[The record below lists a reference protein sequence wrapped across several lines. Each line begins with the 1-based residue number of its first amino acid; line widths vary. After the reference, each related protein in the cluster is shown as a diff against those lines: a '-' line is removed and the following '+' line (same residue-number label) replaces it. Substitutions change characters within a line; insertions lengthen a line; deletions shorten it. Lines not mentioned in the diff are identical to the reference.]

1 MSNSQGLNEAQSP
14 NVPQPLAW
22 VSLRTR
28 LQHAVTS
35 LRTLFLVA
43 GYTVPMLILFT
54 PGNIPVRFLEPIGL
68 NEQNRWV
75 ADLIILVACPALV
88 WLAQVHDG
96 PAIRSLVGATIRRSS
111 SHEPFVAFTVEE
123 LSAVT
128 SDFVGRGGFGVVY
141 ATAHRTAQPEAS
153 APTRL
158 TLASLWA
165 RYGTRG
171 RLESLPREGR
181 CAIKWLHSS
190 TPAAC
195 RTLRDEIRLLSK
207 CRHENLL
214 PLLGYCLDTRA
225 LSLVYPLMTGGN
237 LDDRLHRSAEAR
249 ERIALLRPAA
259 AAGSAA
265 TDLPALTWRERLR
278 VVRDATRALVYLHTP
293 TPTKGVVLHRDVKG
307 ANILLDG
314 LLNAKLADVELATES
329 HELSSGRTHVSSSS
343 MIGTAGYVDPLYA
356 NTGQYSQ
363 HTDGYAMGVTLLT
376 CLVGRP
382 ALEAMDRAESMLEE
396 PTLLAR
402 QPPGQSCLDATA
414 GWPQATSVA
423 LAQLVVGLSW
433 RRSARSRMPLS
444 EALATLEELADTSNT
459 RPGIAAAAGGAC
471 EEGRECV
478 VYTKFC
484 VLLDL
489 AQELG

>member
-1 MSNSQGLNEAQSP
+1 
-14 NVPQPLAW
+14 VCR
-22 VSLRTR
+22 RTS
-28 LQHAVTS
+28 T
-35 LRTLFLVA
+35 
-43 GYTVPMLILFT
+43 
-54 PGNIPVRFLEPIGL
+54 
-68 NEQNRWV
+68 
-75 ADLIILVACPALV
+75 
-88 WLAQVHDG
+88 
-96 PAIRSLVGATIRRSS
+96 RS
-111 SHEPFVAFTVEE
+111 
-123 LSAVT
+123 
-128 SDFVGRGGFGVVY
+128 
-141 ATAHRTAQPEAS
+141 
-153 APTRL
+153 L
-158 TLASLWA
+158 TLAS
-165 RYGTRG
+165 RRGSYGTRG

-190 TPAAC
+190 TPATC
-195 RTLRDEIRLLSK
+195 KTLRDEIRLLSK

-214 PLLGYCLDTRA
+214 PLLGYCLDSSS
-225 LSLVYPLMTGGN
+225 LCLVYPLMTGGN

-259 AAGSAA
+259 AAGA
-265 TDLPALTWRERLR
+265 TTADLPALTWRERLR

-293 TPTKGVVLHRDVKG
+293 TGTKGVVLHRDVKG

-356 NTGQYSQ
+356 NSGQYSQ

-382 ALEAMDRAESMLEE
+382 ALEAMDHAESVLED
-396 PTLLAR
+396 PTLLTR
-402 QPPGQSCLDATA
+402 QPPGQCCLDATA
-414 GWPQATSVA
+414 EWPQATSVA
-423 LAQLVVGLSW
+423 LTKLVVGLSW

-459 RPGIAAAAGGAC
+459 RPGIAAAVGGAC

-478 VYTKFC
+478 VCMAELRATRYQCGHC
-484 VLLDL
+484 VCCEACTLQLERCPSCRVGPIRVVARGAAL
-489 AQELG
+489 AFEASFVS